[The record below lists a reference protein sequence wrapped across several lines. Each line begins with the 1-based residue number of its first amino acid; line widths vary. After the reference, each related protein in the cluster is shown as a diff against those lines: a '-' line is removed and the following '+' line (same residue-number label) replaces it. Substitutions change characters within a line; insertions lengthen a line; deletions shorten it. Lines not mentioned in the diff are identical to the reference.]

1 MKEIILNV
9 DKKSL
14 GAKIFIAVLFIREK
28 IWKQAKYSIME
39 GQLKL

>member
-14 GAKIFIAVLFIREK
+14 GAKIFIEVLFIMEK
-28 IWKQAKYSIME
+28 IWKQTEYSIME